1 MATKPGRRL
10 NLFETFRTQCS
21 ADLGP
26 LSPNWFE
33 ELTLQA
39 PQYNPKES
47 DDEVQCLNENCF
59 KTPKQQQPSLH
70 IALASTPAVFKDQ
83 CLMLPPAFT
92 PEREIIQSVA
102 DSKVYS
108 CQFKETPCILKTRAY
123 QLSEDCGP
131 FVNTTLNES
140 SAVLKNIYGTPQR
153 KDNYDYYNS
162 LFCTPKL
169 PRTTKHISE
178 SLGAETDPDMSW
190 SSSLATPPS
199 LTPTVIICGDYGKD
213 DPYDKSLF
221 VNKPEVA
228 VSGLFCDNAV
238 VVKESIINTQLGLK
252 EDENSVVWLDGKKSI
267 NESKET
273 SDNSVDESDCCED
286 GKQNDTSTP
295 WKLNLPEVLKD
306 GEVHETVSNVLDG
319 AEDVLSV
326 FFTNNKHSGLRKV
339 KSINR
344 SRKKHS
350 SKIGTVQ
357 EHSNLERSQ
366 LEFKNLIKMPDCFS
380 CDSIKQVIPR
390 NQNLE
395 VDQQLVDENITRE
408 VWSSSSSEWSQLNIS
423 ELDAAR
429 LEQMST
435 DTFSLSKLPDIRVTN
450 ERLAASSDAEA
461 KICFGCSAVKDNRLL
476 NGEQHFKDG
485 EEKNSSNEPQ
495 EHLNAVEFH
504 SSGGVVVH
512 NRMAQEVNFP
522 IISLQER
529 KIVSHKY
536 DETVQEGSSLPDG
549 GAVSERIQYEG
560 SNWGKS
566 ACMQP
571 IQEHL
576 MSNPDVASV
585 QTTNKMMSTNC
596 QRNIESTSTLELKSS
611 CVRSV
616 LKKHQKKFLYSVQ
629 GSSLQQQ
636 QISAVQK
643 NLQNRPLQSNASTV
657 SSTYNK
663 CSLPVSNSGSWTVHT
678 TEKQEPRCMTVE
690 NMLQEESII
699 SCKALKEQE
708 LGTNILSQQSISN
721 CKPSGCSSANIKK
734 HFATPLKGR
743 PNAGIRCRV
752 LSKEFLTAT
761 KHLHLESVD
770 FSVEHEAQFQK
781 EGCIPTVACSD
792 QTPGSILE
800 SAVKGE
806 QTKSITDSSVEL
818 PVKTSSVYKKTTCLE
833 RKAKCGEEHID
844 KCGTSVVLDN
854 VMTDFN
860 QYKKDTIIT
869 FQTASN
875 KAIHIT
881 DDALQRAKNMFTD
894 VEEIST
900 VAQAFEIPIPGHRL
914 SKEKYCTD
922 LPTGTFTDAQCSKFS
937 NSSCQDSDT
946 KEGFCTAYDKE
957 STISSSVL
965 EKAKLL
971 KKVELDI
978 IKEVGPK
985 QSTYSKQGYKTK
997 HKQNISE
1004 STQEACAAPEEA
1016 DGVHNRKQHLVL
1028 DKHLGGGTES
1038 ESEEGKVSKNRTE
1051 AHLLS
1056 SSGCDIESY
1065 NFCGFKTA
1073 SNKNIKVSAESV
1085 NKGKLLFKEI
1095 SLCVEKDLCIE
1106 DFSAA
1111 EKKCEVEYND
1121 HNHVVDEENECE
1133 TKPSYNC
1140 TDLHTN
1146 HLESENVVSNLPLAT
1161 SKETDQISSPQKS
1174 TEVLMTESQKAELA
1188 ELTSIL
1194 EEAGSQF
1201 EFTQFRE
1208 NLPVAQNIH
1217 ENAAELSSN
1226 ENLDSL
1232 NNISDMWKDVDFDDS
1247 FETEV
1252 QFLNPRLLEEQM
1264 KLNDES
1270 KTNER
1275 DTLDNLNTEASKVV
1289 AEHSD
1294 QFGTD
1299 SEWKNAN
1306 KVVKSITEG
1315 SSNVCISMNKGLN
1328 NFLSFGG
1335 FCLAS
1340 GKKINSPEDILQKA
1354 AALFSDIDGVE
1365 MHLDPESVTTAVSDE
1380 TNISSLQITNP
1391 SHVAKRNDKCQQFT
1405 CKNNG
1410 NSSFVKS
1417 NSSPPNE
1424 KKNETG
1430 DVKDNGQI
1438 NSFQT
1443 TSGKR
1448 LCVFKEAMEQARAL
1462 FNEDVCDKNLSF
1474 YKTENKDTS
1483 TDVHD
1488 CVQEN
1493 GNEDNAELNYDLH
1506 FDNQPLLES
1515 KDHWKP
1521 AAVYDDETVSM
1532 ETYPLKT
1539 LSGRSEELWN
1549 PMLLKQDLFNKAED
1563 IVTVQGKKVSVSK
1576 ASLQKATT
1584 LFADKDIEDLNTWSC
1599 STDANRLISSNT
1611 VVKQKASFIKPSNV
1625 MPNKAFEQE
1634 QLSFTPVVEQDA
1646 PLRKELSL
1654 KETVP
1659 KNSENSQSSFDHDA
1673 HAKNTMVKT
1682 ENRIVGFQTAS
1693 GKKVT
1698 VTKDSLA
1705 KVKVLFAEDN
1715 VSSEIEKN
1723 QSNCVSGRSEMP
1735 ILKKDEHP
1743 PINFQKQE
1751 LKAFANKDT
1760 KYCKNLQFQN
1770 FQTASGQKFCA
1781 AKEWMDK
1788 NKSVIDAHNEN
1799 KQNVKNL
1806 TNKIKLL
1813 NELQTSN
1820 GLNKIQSE
1828 TLDISQTGKLVASV
1842 QDNYT
1847 FGFSTVSGN
1856 QVSVSETSLLNA
1868 KKLFADVDLENK
1880 PQNEHVTGN
1889 FPNPST
1895 ERRKKA
1901 MSKFHSLCSLS
1912 SDGDVDIK
1920 GEKLFSI
1927 SKQPLE
1933 QAKEVLCKMS
1943 AAPPEENFIQ
1953 PSKEGC
1959 NVNISNT
1966 FLTKNKS
1973 LSLKDVEET
1982 TTVLP
1987 LAKSLKLC
1995 TTNSKNMLNLNKPE
2009 EETSRLKGTDSEM
2022 VTVSQDFKT
2031 VKKQPFA
2038 GTAEPQVQRST
2049 GTSIAFSTANG
2060 KPVNISH
2067 ESLKKA
2073 RKLLSELDTCNALFK
2088 TDLPLDLDV
2097 AKGRGDSESI
2107 KNNLNVPNT
2116 HQFGFS
2122 TTSGKTVCIDEKA
2135 LKHAK
2140 KMFIGSEMV
2149 DEHLCVQA
2157 SGGKA
2162 FNEQELNNLERQ
2174 SHVHISAVQH
2184 GAFSTASGKAV
2195 DISDQSLK
2203 KARTLFAEMDHQG
2216 LETLES
2222 APSYKSPNEE
2232 LLHGDKAGD
2241 VPKEAAASNRKD
2253 DEYKVISP
2261 LDKNVSIKS
2270 SFGFSTASGRQ
2281 SKISRFHKLACQSL
2295 MCTNS
2300 DTSVPAKNQVAL
2312 LTDFRARK
2320 RMRLE
2325 QVSADEPPV
2334 KRQLLAEFDRTVEN
2348 GHKSLQKPL
2357 ICTPNGTLKDRR
2369 KFMYSV
2375 PLKPVV
2381 CGPWSN
2387 NSKTGQQVTKPSI
2400 TLPGRGVETFQPK
2413 NHIAPSP
2420 VYDPPSNRRGPV
2432 FAPPFHGA
2440 TFRGLQK
2447 PSASH
2452 TSSKTAK
2459 TFVPPFKMKASA
2471 SHTAQCISERTES
2484 LSAHQDSNE
2493 FDKKKQTTE
2502 KDSMDKT
2509 KSFSHTKECSDQ
2521 QPDTKGDRKDHASGL
2536 EEMTANLQC
2545 ARDLQEMRLR
2555 KKQRQNIRP
2564 QPGSLYLAKTSG
2576 VARVSL
2582 KAATGNQC
2590 PSSYSTEQLYV
2601 HGVGKSTLKVRSEN
2615 AESFQFSCSDYFGK
2629 DVLLAGNGLKL
2640 ADGGWLIPSDKGMVG
2655 KEEFYRAL
2663 CDTPGVAP
2671 KLISESWVY
2680 NHYRWIVW
2688 KLAAME
2694 AAFPKEFGN
2703 RCLTPERVLLQL
2715 KYRYDIEVDKC
2726 RRSTVKKI
2734 MERDDTAAK
2743 TLVLCISKLI
2753 SVEAK
2758 TTPYCKS
2765 FSDRFKQTKN
2775 KNEKGAEE
2783 ARKEAVA
2790 GVIETTDGW
2799 YGIKVLLDPPLT
2811 VLVQRGRLSVGCKII
2826 THGAEIIGSQDACTP
2841 LEAPECLMLKISANS
2856 TRPACWSA
2864 KLGFHRDPRP
2874 FPLPLASLFND
2885 GGLVGCVDVVVVR
2898 LYPIQ
2903 WMEKK
2908 SDGIFVFRNDR
2919 AEEREA
2925 QRQVENQQRKME
2937 SLFAKIQTEF
2947 EQKYEAKSKR
2957 RGQKAQKF
2965 SKQEIQA
2972 LQDGAE
2978 LNEAIE
2984 NSMDP
2989 GYFEACLREEQLK
3002 VLHGHRQML
3011 NEKKQAEFQAEF
3023 KKALESAEQE
3033 GKSCCKRG
3041 VTPVW
3046 KLRIVDYRKPSAAEY
3061 ILNIWRPLADLH
3073 SLLKEGNRYRIYQLL
3088 ASQSKGR
3095 TTTADIQLTATKKT
3109 QYQQFQSFPELI
3121 SELYSPRK
3129 AVKFNMLMDP
3139 TFRPA
3144 YAEVDLVG
3152 YTISIEGKPGVAPV
3166 VYLSDESHNFVAIKV
3181 WTALNQLAVEDI
3193 VKPFS
3198 LIAASN
3204 LQWRSDSR
3212 SIIPMLYAGDLSI
3225 FSSNPKEGHL
3235 QEAFN
3240 QRRTAIQDSKKFYS
3254 AAGQI
3259 LSILIGTSDQD
3270 RLQPSRELSTEP
3282 QTPTWKLDLVRN
3294 NTLLPSPY
3302 PESKHTSP
3310 LITMKAGVKSMTF
3323 PGSAKLM
3330 PQASENQELD
3340 TPKNRKKKAALDYLC
3355 RIPSPPALTPI
3366 RSFVSSSLQKAF
3378 HPPRSC
3384 VKLQSGENPVV
3395 PTVGNNAVLGIQ
3407 SKKDEGPAA
3416 FNEEDSV
3423 ADEELAMINTQAFL
3437 VGLRRDKR
3445 PSLLDKTASLKGH
3458 VPSERFLEEKLLSV
3472 LKEQASSNS
3481 ERNATSLE
3489 NKSCD
3494 KSRTCVKPC
3503 EHSNDS
3509 IAEETS
3515 EIIPGCHGGESAV
3528 ENQSKNSS
3536 LCHKKLQQKKRRKY
3550 Y

>member
-1 MATKPGRRL
+1 MEWEAVESVKALMR
-10 NLFETFRTQCS
+10 
-21 ADLGP
+21 DD
-26 LSPNWFE
+26 
-33 ELTLQA
+33 ELTDA
-39 PQYNPKES
+39 
-47 DDEVQCLNENCF
+47 
-59 KTPKQQQPSLH
+59 
-70 IALASTPAVFKDQ
+70 
-83 CLMLPPAFT
+83 
-92 PEREIIQSVA
+92 
-102 DSKVYS
+102 
-108 CQFKETPCILKTRAY
+108 
-123 QLSEDCGP
+123 G
-131 FVNTTLNES
+131 
-140 SAVLKNIYGTPQR
+140 
-153 KDNYDYYNS
+153 
-162 LFCTPKL
+162 
-169 PRTTKHISE
+169 
-178 SLGAETDPDMSW
+178 
-190 SSSLATPPS
+190 
-199 LTPTVIICGDYGKD
+199 
-213 DPYDKSLF
+213 
-221 VNKPEVA
+221 
-228 VSGLFCDNAV
+228 
-238 VVKESIINTQLGLK
+238 
-252 EDENSVVWLDGKKSI
+252 
-267 NESKET
+267 
-273 SDNSVDESDCCED
+273 
-286 GKQNDTSTP
+286 
-295 WKLNLPEVLKD
+295 
-306 GEVHETVSNVLDG
+306 
-319 AEDVLSV
+319 
-326 FFTNNKHSGLRKV
+326 
-339 KSINR
+339 
-344 SRKKHS
+344 
-350 SKIGTVQ
+350 
-357 EHSNLERSQ
+357 
-366 LEFKNLIKMPDCFS
+366 
-380 CDSIKQVIPR
+380 
-390 NQNLE
+390 
-395 VDQQLVDENITRE
+395 
-408 VWSSSSSEWSQLNIS
+408 
-423 ELDAAR
+423 LDA
-429 LEQMST
+429 
-435 DTFSLSKLPDIRVTN
+435 SK
-450 ERLAASSDAEA
+450 
-461 KICFGCSAVKDNRLL
+461 
-476 NGEQHFKDG
+476 
-485 EEKNSSNEPQ
+485 
-495 EHLNAVEFH
+495 
-504 SSGGVVVH
+504 
-512 NRMAQEVNFP
+512 
-522 IISLQER
+522 
-529 KIVSHKY
+529 
-536 DETVQEGSSLPDG
+536 
-549 GAVSERIQYEG
+549 
-560 SNWGKS
+560 
-566 ACMQP
+566 
-571 IQEHL
+571 
-576 MSNPDVASV
+576 
-585 QTTNKMMSTNC
+585 
-596 QRNIESTSTLELKSS
+596 
-611 CVRSV
+611 
-616 LKKHQKKFLYSVQ
+616 
-629 GSSLQQQ
+629 
-636 QISAVQK
+636 
-643 NLQNRPLQSNASTV
+643 
-657 SSTYNK
+657 
-663 CSLPVSNSGSWTVHT
+663 
-678 TEKQEPRCMTVE
+678 
-690 NMLQEESII
+690 
-699 SCKALKEQE
+699 
-708 LGTNILSQQSISN
+708 
-721 CKPSGCSSANIKK
+721 
-734 HFATPLKGR
+734 
-743 PNAGIRCRV
+743 
-752 LSKEFLTAT
+752 
-761 KHLHLESVD
+761 
-770 FSVEHEAQFQK
+770 
-781 EGCIPTVACSD
+781 
-792 QTPGSILE
+792 
-800 SAVKGE
+800 
-806 QTKSITDSSVEL
+806 
-818 PVKTSSVYKKTTCLE
+818 
-833 RKAKCGEEHID
+833 
-844 KCGTSVVLDN
+844 
-854 VMTDFN
+854 
-860 QYKKDTIIT
+860 
-869 FQTASN
+869 
-875 KAIHIT
+875 
-881 DDALQRAKNMFTD
+881 
-894 VEEIST
+894 
-900 VAQAFEIPIPGHRL
+900 
-914 SKEKYCTD
+914 
-922 LPTGTFTDAQCSKFS
+922 
-937 NSSCQDSDT
+937 
-946 KEGFCTAYDKE
+946 
-957 STISSSVL
+957 
-965 EKAKLL
+965 
-971 KKVELDI
+971 
-978 IKEVGPK
+978 
-985 QSTYSKQGYKTK
+985 
-997 HKQNISE
+997 
-1004 STQEACAAPEEA
+1004 
-1016 DGVHNRKQHLVL
+1016 
-1028 DKHLGGGTES
+1028 
-1038 ESEEGKVSKNRTE
+1038 
-1051 AHLLS
+1051 
-1056 SSGCDIESY
+1056 
-1065 NFCGFKTA
+1065 
-1073 SNKNIKVSAESV
+1073 
-1085 NKGKLLFKEI
+1085 
-1095 SLCVEKDLCIE
+1095 
-1106 DFSAA
+1106 
-1111 EKKCEVEYND
+1111 
-1121 HNHVVDEENECE
+1121 
-1133 TKPSYNC
+1133 
-1140 TDLHTN
+1140 
-1146 HLESENVVSNLPLAT
+1146 
-1161 SKETDQISSPQKS
+1161 
-1174 TEVLMTESQKAELA
+1174 
-1188 ELTSIL
+1188 
-1194 EEAGSQF
+1194 
-1201 EFTQFRE
+1201 
-1208 NLPVAQNIH
+1208 
-1217 ENAAELSSN
+1217 
-1226 ENLDSL
+1226 DSL
-1232 NNISDMWKDVDFDDS
+1232 N
-1247 FETEV
+1247 
-1252 QFLNPRLLEEQM
+1252 
-1264 KLNDES
+1264 
-1270 KTNER
+1270 
-1275 DTLDNLNTEASKVV
+1275 
-1289 AEHSD
+1289 
-1294 QFGTD
+1294 
-1299 SEWKNAN
+1299 
-1306 KVVKSITEG
+1306 
-1315 SSNVCISMNKGLN
+1315 
-1328 NFLSFGG
+1328 
-1335 FCLAS
+1335 
-1340 GKKINSPEDILQKA
+1340 
-1354 AALFSDIDGVE
+1354 
-1365 MHLDPESVTTAVSDE
+1365 
-1380 TNISSLQITNP
+1380 
-1391 SHVAKRNDKCQQFT
+1391 
-1405 CKNNG
+1405 
-1410 NSSFVKS
+1410 
-1417 NSSPPNE
+1417 
-1424 KKNETG
+1424 
-1430 DVKDNGQI
+1430 
-1438 NSFQT
+1438 
-1443 TSGKR
+1443 
-1448 LCVFKEAMEQARAL
+1448 RA
-1462 FNEDVCDKNLSF
+1462 C
-1474 YKTENKDTS
+1474 
-1483 TDVHD
+1483 
-1488 CVQEN
+1488 
-1493 GNEDNAELNYDLH
+1493 
-1506 FDNQPLLES
+1506 
-1515 KDHWKP
+1515 
-1521 AAVYDDETVSM
+1521 
-1532 ETYPLKT
+1532 
-1539 LSGRSEELWN
+1539 
-1549 PMLLKQDLFNKAED
+1549 
-1563 IVTVQGKKVSVSK
+1563 
-1576 ASLQKATT
+1576 
-1584 LFADKDIEDLNTWSC
+1584 
-1599 STDANRLISSNT
+1599 
-1611 VVKQKASFIKPSNV
+1611 
-1625 MPNKAFEQE
+1625 
-1634 QLSFTPVVEQDA
+1634 
-1646 PLRKELSL
+1646 
-1654 KETVP
+1654 
-1659 KNSENSQSSFDHDA
+1659 
-1673 HAKNTMVKT
+1673 
-1682 ENRIVGFQTAS
+1682 
-1693 GKKVT
+1693 
-1698 VTKDSLA
+1698 
-1705 KVKVLFAEDN
+1705 
-1715 VSSEIEKN
+1715 
-1723 QSNCVSGRSEMP
+1723 
-1735 ILKKDEHP
+1735 
-1743 PINFQKQE
+1743 
-1751 LKAFANKDT
+1751 
-1760 KYCKNLQFQN
+1760 
-1770 FQTASGQKFCA
+1770 
-1781 AKEWMDK
+1781 
-1788 NKSVIDAHNEN
+1788 
-1799 KQNVKNL
+1799 
-1806 TNKIKLL
+1806 
-1813 NELQTSN
+1813 
-1820 GLNKIQSE
+1820 
-1828 TLDISQTGKLVASV
+1828 
-1842 QDNYT
+1842 
-1847 FGFSTVSGN
+1847 
-1856 QVSVSETSLLNA
+1856 
-1868 KKLFADVDLENK
+1868 
-1880 PQNEHVTGN
+1880 
-1889 FPNPST
+1889 
-1895 ERRKKA
+1895 RR
-1901 MSKFHSLCSLS
+1901 
-1912 SDGDVDIK
+1912 
-1920 GEKLFSI
+1920 
-1927 SKQPLE
+1927 Q
-1933 QAKEVLCKMS
+1933 
-1943 AAPPEENFIQ
+1943 
-1953 PSKEGC
+1953 
-1959 NVNISNT
+1959 
-1966 FLTKNKS
+1966 
-1973 LSLKDVEET
+1973 
-1982 TTVLP
+1982 
-1987 LAKSLKLC
+1987 
-1995 TTNSKNMLNLNKPE
+1995 
-2009 EETSRLKGTDSEM
+2009 
-2022 VTVSQDFKT
+2022 
-2031 VKKQPFA
+2031 
-2038 GTAEPQVQRST
+2038 
-2049 GTSIAFSTANG
+2049 
-2060 KPVNISH
+2060 
-2067 ESLKKA
+2067 
-2073 RKLLSELDTCNALFK
+2073 
-2088 TDLPLDLDV
+2088 
-2097 AKGRGDSESI
+2097 
-2107 KNNLNVPNT
+2107 
-2116 HQFGFS
+2116 
-2122 TTSGKTVCIDEKA
+2122 
-2135 LKHAK
+2135 
-2140 KMFIGSEMV
+2140 
-2149 DEHLCVQA
+2149 
-2157 SGGKA
+2157 SGG
-2162 FNEQELNNLERQ
+2162 N
-2174 SHVHISAVQH
+2174 
-2184 GAFSTASGKAV
+2184 
-2195 DISDQSLK
+2195 
-2203 KARTLFAEMDHQG
+2203 
-2216 LETLES
+2216 
-2222 APSYKSPNEE
+2222 
-2232 LLHGDKAGD
+2232 
-2241 VPKEAAASNRKD
+2241 
-2253 DEYKVISP
+2253 
-2261 LDKNVSIKS
+2261 
-2270 SFGFSTASGRQ
+2270 
-2281 SKISRFHKLACQSL
+2281 
-2295 MCTNS
+2295 
-2300 DTSVPAKNQVAL
+2300 
-2312 LTDFRARK
+2312 FRARK

-2471 SHTAQCISERTES
+2471 SHTVHFSSKVINTCEKILENLVYLKPS
-2484 LSAHQDSNE
+2484 L
-2493 FDKKKQTTE
+2493 
-2502 KDSMDKT
+2502 
-2509 KSFSHTKECSDQ
+2509 
-2521 QPDTKGDRKDHASGL
+2521 ASCNIFQSL

-2753 SVEAK
+2753 SVE
-2758 TTPYCKS
+2758 
-2765 FSDRFKQTKN
+2765 DRFKQTKN

-3240 QRRTAIQDSKKFYS
+3240 QRRTAIQENISGTYLPPEKKNLHQESYKS
-3254 AAGQI
+3254 CQYNTLNVLMNGNIHTQSPV
-3259 LSILIGTSDQD
+3259 LSRVHMGTSCAF
-3270 RLQPSRELSTEP
+3270 LF
-3282 QTPTWKLDLVRN
+3282 
-3294 NTLLPSPY
+3294 LLPSPY